1 MTDKQPPPDSDVT
14 EMPSDRP
21 AAPRRRR
28 ARLWLWLPLVVLLGG
43 GGYAVWRAWPKLV
56 ARLPG
61 REAPSAEEPLPVR
74 LAALDQTIARLQREQ
89 RQLAQRLSESQGA
102 QQILREEL
110 FGVRDR
116 ATLLEEALERSEAR
130 RLRADQALRLDE
142 AELLLRLGQ
151 QRLQLA
157 QDLGA
162 ALEAFTL
169 ADAALA
175 ALDGADFVTLRQT
188 LAQELAALRAIPTD
202 PAARAAGDLD
212 ALEAALPL
220 LPVSGRAET
229 GERADS
235 GLGRLLGRV
244 VSVRRVDGEVLL
256 GHLERDAG
264 LTALR
269 LHIVLARLALVR
281 RDAAAWTQAV
291 EGVASWLPRLYPD
304 SPERADWQARL
315 RALRALPLALELPM
329 LGSTLEQLQQLRR
342 AGAQRSGP

>member
-1 MTDKQPPPDSDVT
+1 MTGKQPPPDSDVS
-14 EMPSDRP
+14 EIPSDRP
-21 AAPRRRR
+21 AAPRHRR
-28 ARLWLWLPLVVLLGG
+28 ARFWLWLPLVLLLGW
-43 GGYAVWRAWPKLV
+43 GGYEVWRAWPKLV

-61 REAPSAEEPLPVR
+61 REAPAAEELLPVR
-74 LAALDQTIARLQREQ
+74 LAALEAAVEHLQREQ
-89 RQLAQRLSESQGA
+89 RQLAQRLGESQGA

-116 ATLLEEALERSEAR
+116 ATLLEEALERSQAR
-130 RLRADQALRLDE
+130 LLRADQALRLDE

-188 LAQELAALRAIPTD
+188 LAQELAALRAIPAD

-220 LPVSGRAET
+220 LPVGGPAEA
-229 GERADS
+229 GERAES
-235 GLGRLLGRV
+235 GLDRLLGRV

-281 RDAAAWTQAV
+281 RDVAAWSQAV
-291 EGVASWLPRLYPD
+291 EGIASWLPRLYPD
-304 SPERADWQARL
+304 SPERAHWQARL
-315 RALRALPLALELPM
+315 HTLRALPLALDLPV
-329 LGSTLEQLQQLRR
+329 LGSTLVQLQQLRR
-342 AGAQRSGP
+342 AAMPRSGP